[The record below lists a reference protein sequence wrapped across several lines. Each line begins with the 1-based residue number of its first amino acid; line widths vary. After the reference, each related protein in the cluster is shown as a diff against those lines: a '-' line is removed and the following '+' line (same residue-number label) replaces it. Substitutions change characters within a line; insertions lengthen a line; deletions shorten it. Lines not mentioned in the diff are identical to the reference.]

1 MSRVPVDFFFKKKMF
16 VVCCARTDDVK
27 DRTGKGASV
36 GIFYTPVPSRLLV
49 QALLA
54 GFSHQ
59 KKKQWRPELCRPP
72 ISVVPFGLL
81 LIIFSA
87 QSFCRS
93 PRSLSRMQLRWKKKL
108 VVPMVALVDRSLPVA
123 RGYTRGASFSIA
135 FEHVRLQMLRNI
147 VCLTFA
153 AIGLRSAGWVEMVSQ
168 FSTSATLWLVASG
181 HLLSVCF
188 EFTHPAEHTL
198 LPCKITPFRVC
209 FAERRLRR

>member
-1 MSRVPVDFFFKKKMF
+1 MVPLWV
-16 VVCCARTDDVK
+16 
-27 DRTGKGASV
+27 
-36 GIFYTPVPSRLLV
+36 FYTPLPSRLLV
-49 QALLA
+49 QLLSA
-54 GFSHQ
+54 GFSPQ
-59 KKKQWRPELCRPP
+59 KKKKQWRPELCRPP

-81 LIIFSA
+81 LIICSV

-108 VVPMVALVDRSLPVA
+108 AVPMVAPVGRSLPVA

-153 AIGLRSAGWVEMVSQ
+153 AIGLGLAGWVEMVSQ
-168 FSTSATLWLVASG
+168 FSTSGDSYGWWLSG

-188 EFTHPAEHTL
+188 VFRHSARTYYGCLAQTHLVAWRCVHVL
-198 LPCKITPFRVC
+198 SPFG
-209 FAERRLRR
+209 